1 MYKCRSGTGS
11 NQLVPISIEFPMPG
25 DEKDV
30 PVKAGKSKKRKCAK
44 KIPAVPLDSP
54 AMCTRSKFLSPA
66 SPAMSTRSK
75 RRLSL

>member
-30 PVKAGKSKKRKCAK
+30 PVKAGKSKKKCAK
-44 KIPAVPLDSP
+44 KILAVPLDSP
-54 AMCTRSKFLSPA
+54 AMCTRSKFLSPT